1 MTAPRSAGAL
11 AAARGSQ
18 PSAIDAA
25 DTAAAV
31 ALWHTP
37 IAKRD
42 AITLSAQAAA
52 LVRAGLAV
60 RAYVMAGWEHVRR
73 LVTLSNGQSVVFEHG
88 LYSVVAFTSTRSTV
102 PFL

>member
-1 MTAPRSAGAL
+1 MTAPHSAGAL
-11 AAARGSQ
+11 AASRGSQ
-18 PSAIDAA
+18 PSAVDAA
-25 DTAAAV
+25 DAVAAV

-73 LVTLSNGQSVVFEHG
+73 IVTLSNGRAILFENG
-88 LYSVVAFTSTRSTV
+88 LYK
-102 PFL
+102 

>member
-11 AAARGSQ
+11 ATARGSQ
-18 PSAIDAA
+18 TTAVDAA
-25 DTAAAV
+25 DAAAAV

-73 LVTLSNGQSVVFEHG
+73 LITLPNGQAVVFEHG
-88 LYSVVAFTSTRSTV
+88 LYCITRQ
-102 PFL
+102 